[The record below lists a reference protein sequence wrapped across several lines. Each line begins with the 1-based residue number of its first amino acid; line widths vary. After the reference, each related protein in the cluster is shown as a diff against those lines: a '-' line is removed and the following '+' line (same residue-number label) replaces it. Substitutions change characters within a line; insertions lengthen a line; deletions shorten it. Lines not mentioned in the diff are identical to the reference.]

1 MQEKPK
7 TLKSLYEKL
16 KDYTLTNEFETLKEG
31 FDRVSEKYAI
41 YVDNKTIF
49 NRVNLLITTFDSY
62 QRYKNSCSDEEDL
75 LGEGW
80 EEFKPGIFSTYIVRL
95 IAKSAKGQIK
105 KYPVNYNE
113 SQIYEA
119 TVNGTTFRWYVTD
132 MGNKKSNE
140 KDKTQEEF
148 KFVSG
153 LYFSEADAENV
164 DYSISKLLESEFYKN
179 SLLLRP
185 KATTNIRDMG
195 SRSNSAYEITKDDS
209 FEKNYSSELSD
220 KISKKLKRGIETG
233 FKRSIMLYGPP
244 GTGKTTAILQ
254 ACKENN
260 FRTLR
265 IQTSDFASFDG
276 SVWDFLVKYIKPDA
290 LIIDDID
297 RVRDLSSFLNL
308 FELLS
313 QNIGFFLT
321 TANNISKIDA
331 ATIRPGRFDELIEVK
346 HIDKTA
352 VLALLAPYEH
362 HYDLVKEWPIA
373 WVQEFKKRI
382 MFYGE
387 KEAIED
393 ISELTSR
400 LKNLKKQYNFYYSSN
415 TEELEAFEIPSEPDI
430 SSDSED
436 DLYDDEDDDGEV
448 LIEDDND
455 DSYEIDEEEDERLS
469 HQESTGQHS
478 SEYSYS
484 EAKEMSKGIIPKNL
498 LKRLRKVDTQ
508 KKRFLE
514 KKLDA
519 IYDDEPKVGG

>member
-1 MQEKPK
+1 MQEKPR
-7 TLKSLYEKL
+7 TLKSLYQKL
-16 KDYTLTNEFETLKEG
+16 KDYTLTNEFDTIKEG
-31 FDRVSEKYAI
+31 FDRVSEKYGI
-41 YVDNKTIF
+41 YVENKTIF
-49 NRVNLLITTFDSY
+49 NRVNLMITAFDSY
-62 QRYKNSCSDEEDL
+62 QRYKNSCCDEEDL
-75 LGEGW
+75 LGDGW
-80 EEFKPGIFSTYIVRL
+80 EEFRPGMFSTYIVRL
-95 IAKSAKGQIK
+95 IAKNAKGQIK

-132 MGNKKSNE
+132 MGNKKSDE
-140 KDKTQEEF
+140 KDKTQEDF

-153 LYFSEADAENV
+153 LYFSEADADNI
-164 DYSISKLLESEFYKN
+164 DSSISKLLESEFYKN
-179 SLLLRP
+179 TLLLRP
-185 KATTNIRDMG
+185 KTITSMRDANNG
-195 SRSNSAYEITKDDS
+195 RSNSAYEITKDDS

-265 IQTSDFASFDG
+265 IQTADFASFDG

-297 RVRDLSSFLNL
+297 RVRDLSGFLNL

-352 VLALLAPYEH
+352 VLTLLTPYEH
-362 HYDLVKEWPIA
+362 HYDLVKDWPIA

-393 ISELTSR
+393 ISELTNR

-415 TEELEAFEIPSEPDI
+415 AEELEKFEIPSETDI
-430 SSDSED
+430 SD
-436 DLYDDEDDDGEV
+436 DDEYDDDDDDDGEV

-455 DSYEIDEEEDERLS
+455 DSYEIDEESDR
-469 HQESTGQHS
+469 
-478 SEYSYS
+478 EYSQR
-484 EAKEMSKGIIPKNL
+484 ELKEISNGVIPK
-498 LKRLRKVDTQ
+498 RLVKKLNTQ

-514 KKLDA
+514 KNLDS
-519 IYDDEPKVGG
+519 IYDGDEEPEE